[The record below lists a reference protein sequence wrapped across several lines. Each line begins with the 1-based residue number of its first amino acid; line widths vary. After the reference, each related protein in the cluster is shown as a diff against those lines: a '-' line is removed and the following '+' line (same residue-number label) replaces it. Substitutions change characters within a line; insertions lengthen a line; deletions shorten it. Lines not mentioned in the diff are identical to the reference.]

1 MIQSEIVIHTEI
13 LCNTVLQCN
22 HSNVCYLV
30 VRIIRGG
37 DGISKGDRGGDCCI
51 WAVVY
56 WESISTRR
64 NSKNEIAP
72 TIPA

>member
-51 WAVVY
+51 WAVVHQ
-56 WESISTRR
+56 
-64 NSKNEIAP
+64 
-72 TIPA
+72 